1 MTDFVSRL
9 RKQFAG
15 APEAQQFRKWTAP
28 ETWFESTFD
37 SLAAIRALAADEP
50 LEWKA
55 TEPPQ
60 DSDFLRD
67 LQAATREPQRR
78 FDLLTARYLHPLN
91 VAAPSDRRIREHVLE
106 SLMVA
111 DRGRIERHSLD
122 PLNPDDLLLRLNLI
136 AINASM
142 TDDLRYLDALNYYYE
157 LLPAAWYPESAHNWL
172 RVSYL
177 SFYLRAL
184 AVHFTHIN

>member
-9 RKQFAG
+9 RKQFVG
-15 APEAQQFRKWTAP
+15 APDALQLRKWTAP
-28 ETWFESTFD
+28 ETWFESSFD
-37 SLAAIRALAADEP
+37 SLGAIRALAADEP

-60 DSDFLRD
+60 ESDFLRE

-78 FDLLTARYLHPLN
+78 FDSLTTRYLHPLN
-91 VAAPSDRRIREHVLE
+91 VAAPSDHRIREHLLE

-111 DRGRIERHSLD
+111 DRARIERHSLD
-122 PLNPDDLLLRLNLI
+122 SLNSDDLLLRLNLI
-136 AINASM
+136 AINASV

-157 LLPAAWYPESAHNWL
+157 LLPSNWYPESAHNWL
-172 RVSYL
+172 RVSFL

-184 AVHFTHIN
+184 TVNFTHIN